1 MFELKHLRSL
11 ATLRDSG
18 SLAAAAEALHLS
30 QSALSH
36 QLLELE
42 QRLGGPLFIRKSRP
56 VRFTGPGALL
66 LRLADEVLPSI
77 AAACRALQT
86 GARLVPGPLRLAIEC
101 HSCLHWLLP
110 VLTDEEVELVAG
122 QLFEPQQGLLEGELD
137 LVLTAD
143 PQPTGGIRYAP
154 LFDFEMRLLL
164 PPAHPL
170 AQQTGIS
177 PRELASQTL
186 LAYPVPAERL
196 DVIRHFLQPA
206 GLSPARIRVGD
217 NSQMLMQMVAAG
229 WGLAVLPSWVSA
241 EYERQGL
248 VVSRSLGE
256 GLWRRLYGGMPAG
269 PRQPGGQERL
279 LARIRQQAQSLPGV
293 RPLAS

>member
-11 ATLRDSG
+11 ALLRDKG

-42 QRLGGPLFIRKSRP
+42 QRLGSPLFIRKSRP
-56 VRFTGPGALL
+56 VRFTGPGARLL
-66 LRLADEVLPSI
+66 HLADEVLPPI
-77 AAACRALQT
+77 EATCQALQA
-86 GARLVPGPLRLAIEC
+86 GARPAPGPLRLAIEC

-110 VLTDEEVELVAG
+110 VLAEMEVELVPG
-122 QLFEPQQGLLEGELD
+122 QLFEPQQGLLQGELD

-164 PPAHPL
+164 PPTHPL
-170 AQQTGIS
+170 AQQIGIS
-177 PRELASQTL
+177 PVDLASQTL
-186 LAYPVPAERL
+186 LAYPVPTGRL

-229 WGLAVLPSWVSA
+229 WGLAALPSWVSA

-248 VVSRSLGE
+248 VVSRALGT
-256 GLWRRLYGGMPAG
+256 GLWRRFYAGMPAG
-269 PRQPGGQERL
+269 QRQPGELTSL
-279 LARIRQQAQSLPGV
+279 LARIRQQGRSLPGV
-293 RPLAS
+293 RPLAR